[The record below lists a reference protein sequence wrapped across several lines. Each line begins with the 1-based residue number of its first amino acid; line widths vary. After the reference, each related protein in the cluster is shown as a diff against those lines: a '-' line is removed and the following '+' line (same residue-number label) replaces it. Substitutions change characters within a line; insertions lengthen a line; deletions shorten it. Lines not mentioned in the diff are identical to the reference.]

1 MSIDILRIIN
11 SVNDFKRHNT
21 IDHVL
26 NKFRITFY
34 NHLELENT
42 EINVTF
48 VPFTSKIV
56 ILIDYFIVKEF
67 NLTLVKNIVQD
78 YDSGEFTE
86 IELIMKYGRGI
97 FDDEILKD
105 IKQSLKED
113 IEECFEYILSIF
125 SSWNKSI

>member
-1 MSIDILRIIN
+1 MSINILRIIDYTN
-11 SVNDFKRHNT
+11 EFKRHNT

-34 NHLELENT
+34 SHLELENA

-48 VPFTSKIV
+48 VPFSSKIT
-56 ILIDYFIVKEF
+56 ILIDYFVVKEF
-67 NLTLVKNIVQD
+67 NLTLAKNIVQD